1 MIASTRGEPDG
12 FTEFVRARGGSLHRT
27 AMLLTHDHAA
37 AEDLVQTALAKAW
50 QNWHRAD
57 QPEAYVRRILVN
69 EFASGWRRKW
79 RGEVPTDELPERPLD
94 DGDRLDTRAG
104 LIDALA
110 RLPRQQ
116 RAVVVLRYYQ
126 DYTEEQTARTLG
138 ISVGTVKSHTSRAL
152 SALRISP
159 HLAATSEG
167 GRR

>member
-50 QNWHRAD
+50 QNW
-57 QPEAYVRRILVN
+57 P
-69 EFASGWRRKW
+69 
-79 RGEVPTDELPERPLD
+79 
-94 DGDRLDTRAG
+94 
-104 LIDALA
+104 
-110 RLPRQQ
+110 
-116 RAVVVLRYYQ
+116 
-126 DYTEEQTARTLG
+126 
-138 ISVGTVKSHTSRAL
+138 
-152 SALRISP
+152 ALRISP